1 MIILL
6 RQYVNLNAHTTKVLQ
21 RFVSFWYET
30 RILLNLHNEI
40 IFSLTMQ
47 TASYT
52 IVFKEFAVNADYTSD
67 SLLKVIRNINS

>member
-6 RQYVNLNAHTTKVLQ
+6 KQNVNLNAHTTKVLQ

-30 RILLNLHNEI
+30 RILMNLGNEI
-40 IFSLTMQ
+40 IFPLTMQ

-52 IVFKEFAVNADYTSD
+52 TVFKEFAINLDYTSD
-67 SLLKVIRNINS
+67 SLLKVIRKIH